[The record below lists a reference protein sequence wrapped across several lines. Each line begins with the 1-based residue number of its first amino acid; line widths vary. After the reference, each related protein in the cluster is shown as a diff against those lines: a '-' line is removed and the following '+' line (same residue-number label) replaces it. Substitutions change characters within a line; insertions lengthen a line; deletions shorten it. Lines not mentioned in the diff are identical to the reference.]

1 MGKIGGLRPGVMQ
14 NLEFAVF
21 VGAKRAVIEKRGSAD
36 GGERS
41 GSLEFGGS
49 PHPSASLT
57 PSPQGEGYKRSRR
70 LAHTLA
76 IFWHFIL
83 FGVHFNVISY

>member
-1 MGKIGGLRPGVMQ
+1 MGKIGGFDRALCRIW
-14 NLEFAVF
+14 NSAVF
-21 VGAKRAVIEKRGSAD
+21 VGAERAVIEKRGSAD

-76 IFWHFIL
+76 IF
-83 FGVHFNVISY
+83 